1 MLRCIPSV
9 LPLLGAS
16 PRRLGHAVHAFPPRM
31 RSRSTMSHAHADVR
45 VRRALCA
52 CSDHLL
58 LLHSSIGAAETLLE
72 AAVHQPRAC
81 AAAVCVVGASQ
92 ALLFAPSDLLR
103 VEPAVGSG
111 GLERVG
117 ALCDARVS
125 GRMGVYR
132 CVLDGY
138 GASAARGP
146 VWYRCRARRDVLLH
160 SYAKTRDLAESRA
173 ATRL

>member
-9 LPLLGAS
+9 LPLLGSS

-81 AAAVCVVGASQ
+81 AAARCVVGASE

-117 ALCDARVS
+117 ALCDARVGKN
-125 GRMGVYR
+125 GRLSVCAGR
-132 CVLDGY
+132 LWCQCRTW
-138 GASAARGP
+138 ARLVP
-146 VWYRCRARRDVLLH
+146 L
-160 SYAKTRDLAESRA
+160 
-173 ATRL
+173 